1 MAKTLILIP
10 SRLSAKRLPGKPLLK
25 INGISIVL
33 HVYKK
38 ALESK
43 IGEVYVATEDQ
54 KIYDEIT
61 SNGGKSILTS
71 NCHKTGT
78 DRIFEAYK
86 KLKLKNID
94 FILNIQGDEPFI
106 NIKDI
111 KNLDYHSKKLKSD
124 MSTLACKINEKS
136 NYNDKNIVKVITK
149 SNLSSNK
156 FSKAKGFYRILE
168 NFEKNNSYHHIG
180 IYQYKVSILEKIVSL
195 QQSEN
200 EIKENLEQLRAIDN
214 NIDIDVILA
223 NASTLGIDTK
233 EEYEQA
239 KKLFDKKDK

>member
-10 SRLSAKRLPGKPLLK
+10 SRLSATRLPGKPLLK
-25 INGISIVL
+25 INGISIVS

-54 KIYDEIT
+54 KIFDDIT

-71 NCHKTGT
+71 NQHKTGT

-86 KLKLKNID
+86 KLKLKD
-94 FILNIQGDEPFI
+94 VDYILNVQGDEPFI

-111 KNLDYHSKKLKSD
+111 KNLDYLSKKLNSD